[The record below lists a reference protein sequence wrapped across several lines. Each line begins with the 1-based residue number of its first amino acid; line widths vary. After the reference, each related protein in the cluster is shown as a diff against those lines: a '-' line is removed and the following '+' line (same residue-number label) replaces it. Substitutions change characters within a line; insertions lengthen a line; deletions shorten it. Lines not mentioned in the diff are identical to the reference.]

1 VRMVLMFSVR
11 VDETM
16 MEAFAENIKKKVAV

>member
-16 MEAFAENIKKKVAV
+16 TEAFAENIKKKVAV